1 MQNFMYMQQK
11 PMAKTQQTKWY
22 YLCQKNTILN
32 ALSVKVNEV

>member
-1 MQNFMYMQQK
+1 MYMQQK

-22 YLCQKNTILN
+22 YLCPKKNTILD

>member
-22 YLCQKNTILN
+22 YLCPKEIQF
-32 ALSVKVNEV
+32 